1 MAGGVEQLL
10 VEEAI
15 GRRTAGA
22 EPGPHVL
29 FELWMKLAVL
39 VSWNQFGVPQ
49 PRARSPLPF

>member
-15 GRRTAGA
+15 GQRTAGA

-29 FELWMKLAVL
+29 FELWMRLAVL
-39 VSWNQFGVPQ
+39 VS
-49 PRARSPLPF
+49 